1 MKDMFD
7 GGVMGR
13 LQVIYVLMAELDL
26 KEGWTSLIDG
36 NCRVISVTAWLAG
49 LENRS
54 CVKFHYRYV
63 NGKSGW

>member
-1 MKDMFD
+1 MKDMFE
-7 GGVMGR
+7 GGVMRR
-13 LQVIYVLMAELDL
+13 LQVICVLVAAVEMI
-26 KEGWTSLIDG
+26 EGWPGLIDG